1 MSDYQHQKVIRCKID
16 LKKLGISDIYDLEDM
31 YPDLFGCDSI
41 KKFNIA
47 PVEEMEYIDYVLFS
61 EYDDSSDFG
70 HSRYLTKKELEKYLP
85 IFQQIIPNVQ
95 ENNLRAV
102 EFCWYNCSE
111 APLYFDVVDQE
122 WL

>member
-1 MSDYQHQKVIRCKID
+1 MSDYEHEKVIRCKVD

-31 YPDLFGCDSI
+31 YPNLFGYGI
-41 KKFNIA
+41 EKFQIA
-47 PVEEMEYIDYVLFS
+47 PVDQLEYIDYVLFN
-61 EYDDSSDFG
+61 EYDDSYDFG
-70 HSRYLTKKELEKYLP
+70 YARYLTKKELEKYFP

-95 ENNLRAV
+95 ENDLRAV

-111 APLYFDVVDQE
+111 APLYFDVVYEE